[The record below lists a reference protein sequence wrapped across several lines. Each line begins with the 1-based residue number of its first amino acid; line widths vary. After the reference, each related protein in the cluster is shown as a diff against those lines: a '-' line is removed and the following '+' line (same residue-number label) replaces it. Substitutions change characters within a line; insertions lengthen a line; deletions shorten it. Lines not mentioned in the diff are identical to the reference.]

1 MTNAKCIL
9 AAIALTG
16 AAVISMSASA
26 YAASGNRSTLGNG
39 EWLQVGSSLFS
50 EDGSVEFKCQTD
62 GKVAI
67 YWGGEARWQNTPQQ
81 RYDVKGLIMQGDA
94 NVVLYTK
101 DGEAIWH
108 NAPH

>member
-16 AAVISMSASA
+16 AAVISMSTSA

-39 EWLQVGSSLFS
+39 EWLLTGNSLFS
-50 EDGSVEFKCQTD
+50 EDGSVEFKCQD
-62 GKVAI
+62 GKIGI
-67 YWGGEARWQNTPQQ
+67 YWGGEARCQNTPQQ
-81 RYDVKGLIMQGDA
+81 RYDVKGLIMQGDG
-94 NVVLYTK
+94 NVALYTK
-101 DGEAIWH
+101 SGEAITN